1 MPPIRAKQS
10 QNVGSSTTKQERK
23 KGRNKERLREDVPLG
38 VSKIKSALRQTRRL
52 LAKVCG
58 CGLLDFICTHM
69 QQEGLG
75 ADVRIE
81 AERKLKALEADLV
94 VAETANKERALAT
107 RYHKIKFFG
116 AYCTLCLLGAS
127 SNENQIV
134 RNSCVKSDRQK
145 DNSRTKRS
153 HLKFG
158 KL

>member
-1 MPPIRAKQS
+1 MRLWAYQK
-10 QNVGSSTTKQERK
+10 SSPRS
-23 KGRNKERLREDVPLG
+23 GRLG
-38 VSKIKSALRQTRRL
+38 VSSPRCSGRE
-52 LAKVCG
+52 
-58 CGLLDFICTHM
+58 LLDLICTHM

-116 AYCTLCLLGAS
+116 AYFTLCLLGVF

-134 RNSCVKSDRQK
+134 RNSCVKSGRRK
-145 DNSRTKRS
+145 SNSRTKRS

-158 KL
+158 KLSTQNCLI